1 MAKPQGIEFPGLKVT
16 IEIDA
21 YRTNKIDLKKNYNL
35 FLKKSLNTLIN
46 SSSKQRTIH

>member
-21 YRTNKIDLKKNYNL
+21 YRTNKIDLKKKLQSIFEEVLEY
-35 FLKKSLNTLIN
+35 FD
-46 SSSKQRTIH
+46 